1 MAPAQKEQE
10 GKWKDVDGYRC
21 EQAPK
26 SSRSG
31 RGPALVAVDAAWIQ
45 GFGVLLGKCYP
56 FSTRVTA
63 IHASHSGLSCLEPSP
78 GADRVAAH
86 GMVSLW
92 WARKMIAPA
101 HVSRKIFSSWCEE
114 PSGPVYYTPSDFS
127 QAESLPQRDRVV

>member
-1 MAPAQKEQE
+1 MAPTHEEQE

-21 EQAPK
+21 EKAPK

-31 RGPALVAVDAAWIQ
+31 RGPALVTVDAAWIQ

-56 FSTRVTA
+56 FSTRVAA
-63 IHASHSGLSCLEPSP
+63 IHASHSGLSRLELSP

-92 WARKMIAPA
+92 WARKMMRLHMFP
-101 HVSRKIFSSWCEE
+101 RKIFSC
-114 PSGPVYYTPSDFS
+114 
-127 QAESLPQRDRVV
+127 